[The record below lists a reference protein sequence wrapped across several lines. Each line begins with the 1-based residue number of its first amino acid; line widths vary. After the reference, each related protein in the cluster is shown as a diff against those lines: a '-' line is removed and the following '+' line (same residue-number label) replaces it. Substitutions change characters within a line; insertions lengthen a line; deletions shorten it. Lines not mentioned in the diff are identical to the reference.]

1 MAKKTYIGIDKFDPI
16 EYTDWAK
23 IGEDFNKK
31 VDAEVTRRQTLIKSI
46 EDANRE
52 VMDNAINQPKGN
64 FQAGNEWLS
73 HMTDQLIATMTMQNK
88 AWEKGLVKQREYTEF
103 LNNAKTSSE
112 AMITLRD
119 SMEDYFSKLDPETT
133 SGESLWEAEQIEGL
147 AQFGKSMP
155 VMDTMTGLFNLS
167 EKIVNEDGTI
177 TAGKTLSANEMKF
190 FMGRIYERYDLLSE
204 AKKATDKL
212 GQVTT
217 AAKDLA
223 SRYGQLDTIITTKDK
238 KDGVYQTEFDDAE
251 KDIIGGYMEWED
263 NYVKS
268 IMSNPHAAA
277 SIGSEFLDMTF
288 TYNKDEVDGNTIFKN
303 RANEA
308 QPEFTEDQNKKIGDT
323 IKRYLRASISV
334 EQEIKSVGRKPYP
347 PDYGKPKP
355 TQTNKLSDDAYHMEL
370 LRTGNAQQRAAAEEY
385 WMKRMNATEFKVGE
399 TAITYTPRGGAQQTI
414 PIGRSVEVDGEK
426 QFQVF
431 GQRDFFTTL
440 TPALAGRT
448 DALSLYNEAQA
459 QGYGLID
466 GKTMPTIQL
475 EGTGASQAV
484 STSPT
489 EQSEFKKSQMQNQV
503 AKKIDAAGNPF
514 VKKATKGAVDD
525 ILSVVSQYGGTVEPI
540 GKTKVKVTIGEI
552 EQQYEVDTND
562 AETVKRNKSYLQN
575 QILNGTKLQTFID
588 LYDRLTTEQRQEA
601 GIKEVPTTQKKENAY

>member
-1 MAKKTYIGIDKFDPI
+1 
-16 EYTDWAK
+16 
-23 IGEDFNKK
+23 
-31 VDAEVTRRQTLIKSI
+31 
-46 EDANRE
+46 
-52 VMDNAINQPKGN
+52 
-64 FQAGNEWLS
+64 
-73 HMTDQLIATMTMQNK
+73 MQNK
-88 AWEKGLVKQREYTEF
+88 AWKKGLVKQREYTEF

-133 SGESLWEAEQIEGL
+133 SGESMWEAEQIEGL

-190 FMGRIYERYDLLSE
+190 FMGRIYERYDLLAE

-212 GQVTT
+212 GEVTT
-217 AAKDLA
+217 ATKDLA
-223 SRYGQLDTIITTKDK
+223 SRYGDINFIISTKDK
-238 KDGVYQTEFDDAE
+238 KDGIYQTRFDDAE

-288 TYNKDEVDGNTIFKN
+288 TYNKDEVDGDTIFKN

-323 IKRYLRASISV
+323 IRRYLRASIDV
-334 EQEIKSVGRKPYP
+334 EQKMTSAGRTPYP
-347 PDYGKPKP
+347 PNYGQPKP
-355 TQTNKLSDDAYHMEL
+355 SETNKLSDDAYHMEL

-385 WMKRMNATEFKVGE
+385 WMKRMGATSFKVGE
-399 TAITYTPRGGAQQTI
+399 KEIIYTPRGGVQQTI
-414 PIGRSVEVDGEK
+414 PIGRVVDVDGDK

-431 GQRDFFTTL
+431 GQRDFFTAL
-440 TPALAGRT
+440 TPQLAGRT

-466 GKTMPTIQL
+466 GATMETIQL

-484 STSPT
+484 PTSPT
-489 EQSEFKKSQMQNQV
+489 EQAEFKKTQMQNQV
-503 AKKIDAAGNPF
+503 AKDIDKAGNPF
-514 VKKATKGAVDD
+514 AKKGTEGAVDD
-525 ILSVVSQYGGTVEPI
+525 ILSIVSKYGGTVEPI
-540 GKTKVKVTIGEI
+540 NKSKVKVIIGET
-552 EQQYEVDTND
+552 EQSYPVKLADAAEVS
-562 AETVKRNKSYLQN
+562 KYKGYLQN
-575 QILNGTKLQTFID
+575 QILNGTKVTTFVD

-601 GIKEVPTTQKKENAY
+601 GIQEVPATQNKEDAYSGM

>member
-16 EYTDWAK
+16 QYTDWAK

-73 HMTDQLIATMTMQNK
+73 NMTDQLIATMTMQHK
-88 AWEKGLVKQREYTEF
+88 AWTKGLVKQREYTEF

-133 SGESLWEAEQIEGL
+133 SGESMWEAEQIEGL

-190 FMGRIYERYDLLSE
+190 FMGRIYERYDLVDE

-217 AAKDLA
+217 ATKDLA
-223 SRYGQLDTIITTKDK
+223 SRYGGLEMIITTKDK
-238 KDGVYQTEFDDAE
+238 KDGVYQTNLDDAQ
-251 KDIIGGYMEWED
+251 KDIIGGYIDWED

-277 SIGSEFLDMTF
+277 SIASEFLDMTF
-288 TYNKDEVDGNTIFKN
+288 TYDKEKVDGNTIFKN

-323 IKRYLRASISV
+323 IRRYLRASIDV
-334 EQEIKSVGRKPYP
+334 EEKMTSAGRKPYP

-355 TQTNKLSDDAYHMEL
+355 SETNKLSDDAYHMEL

-385 WMKRMNATEFKVGE
+385 WMRRMNATEFKVGKE
-399 TAITYTPRGGAQQTI
+399 EITYTPRGGVKQSI
-414 PIGRSVEVDGEK
+414 PIGRKVDVDGES
-426 QFQVF
+426 QFQLF
-431 GQRDFFTTL
+431 GQRDFFTAL
-440 TPALAGRT
+440 TPQLAGRT

-466 GKTMPTIQL
+466 GATMETIQL

-484 STSPT
+484 PTSPT
-489 EQSEFKKSQMQNQV
+489 EQAEFKKTQC
-503 AKKIDAAGNPF
+503 
-514 VKKATKGAVDD
+514 
-525 ILSVVSQYGGTVEPI
+525 
-540 GKTKVKVTIGEI
+540 KTKLR
-552 EQQYEVDTND
+552 
-562 AETVKRNKSYLQN
+562 KR
-575 QILNGTKLQTFID
+575 
-588 LYDRLTTEQRQEA
+588 
-601 GIKEVPTTQKKENAY
+601 